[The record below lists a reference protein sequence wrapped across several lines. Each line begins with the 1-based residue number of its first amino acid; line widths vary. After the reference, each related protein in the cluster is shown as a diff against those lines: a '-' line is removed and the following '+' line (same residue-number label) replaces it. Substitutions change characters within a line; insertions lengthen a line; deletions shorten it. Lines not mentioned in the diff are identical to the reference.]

1 MWLISQRNEKR
12 CVGVCSSTHS
22 LKECRFQQMLIH
34 FFRVVKVMLTL
45 YSLNHEI
52 IAREFKFFENECLVN
67 LLMK

>member
-22 LKECRFQQMLIH
+22 LMECRFQQMLIQ
-34 FFRVVKVMLTL
+34 FFRVMLTL